1 MQTCWRKGIQM
12 WAVGNPGSARAR
24 PSLCLMSLFYIDSL
38 LAVLGLH
45 CCGRD
50 WGVEEGGAALF
61 ATMLGLLLAVTSLV
75 LQHGL

>member
-1 MQTCWRKGIQM
+1 MLTSSSHT
-12 WAVGNPGSARAR
+12 A
-24 PSLCLMSLFYIDSL
+24 LFYFL
-38 LAVLGLH
+38 KNGVLAVLGLH

-75 LQHGL
+75 LQHRL

>member
-12 WAVGNPGSARAR
+12 WVVGNPGSAGTR
-24 PSLCLMSLFYIDSL
+24 PSLRLRSLFYIDSL